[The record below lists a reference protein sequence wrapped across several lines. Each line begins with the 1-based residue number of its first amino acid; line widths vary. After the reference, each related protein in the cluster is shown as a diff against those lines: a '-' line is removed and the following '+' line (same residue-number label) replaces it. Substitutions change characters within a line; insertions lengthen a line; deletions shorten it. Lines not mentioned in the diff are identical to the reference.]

1 MGHLVDVDPWT
12 LAILTPLCLAVA
24 TAYSTVGL
32 GGGTGYLAIMTL
44 VGVPSNR
51 MASTALV
58 LNVVVTGAA
67 LLRYG
72 LAGRL
77 RMRLFFPFLVAAI
90 PASFLGGL
98 VRVQAHVFD
107 AVLCAALVVV
117 AGAMFL
123 SARAEGRTV
132 VPSRAT
138 LWSVGT
144 GVGGTIGFLSGFL
157 GIGGGV
163 FLGPVVLFLRWAA
176 PREVAAMNSL
186 FILVV
191 SAVGLAAHGMKGSL
205 SFCFVAPLVAAV
217 LVGGLLGSHLGET
230 RLKASTLKRVF
241 AVIILMAG
249 VKAGLSAA
257 GVG

>member
-1 MGHLVDVDPWT
+1 MDGDLWT
-12 LAILTPLCLAVA
+12 LAILAPLCLAVA
-24 TAYSTVGL
+24 TAYSMVGL

-44 VGVPSNR
+44 AGVPSDR
-51 MASTALV
+51 MASTALL
-58 LNVVVTGAA
+58 LNLLVTGAA

-77 RMRLFFPFLVAAI
+77 RMRVFLPFLVAAV
-90 PASFLGGL
+90 PAAFMGGL
-98 VRVQAHVFD
+98 LTVQARLFD

-123 SARAEGRTV
+123 SARRGEQVSEPPRK
-132 VPSRAT
+132 T
-138 LWSVGT
+138 LWSTGI
-144 GVGGTIGFLSGFL
+144 GVGGLIGFLSGFL
-157 GIGGGV
+157 GVGGGV
-163 FLGPVVLFLRWAA
+163 FLGPVVLFLQWAGA
-176 PREVAAMNSL
+176 REVAAMNSL

-205 SFCFVAPLVAAV
+205 SPGFVAPLVAAV

-241 AVIILMAG
+241 AVIILVAG

>member
-1 MGHLVDVDPWT
+1 MDVDPWT

-44 VGVPSNR
+44 VGVPSDQ
-51 MASTALV
+51 MPSTALV

-77 RMRLFFPFLVAAI
+77 RMRVFLPFLVAAV
-90 PASFLGGL
+90 PAAFLGGL
-98 VRVQAHVFD
+98 VTVHARVFD

-123 SARAEGRTV
+123 SARAEERTV
-132 VPSRAT
+132 APPGPT

-144 GVGGTIGFLSGFL
+144 GVGGVIGFASGLL

-163 FLGPVVLFLRWAA
+163 FLGPVVLFLKWAGA
-176 PREVAAMNSL
+176 REVAAMNSL

-191 SAVGLAAHGMKGSL
+191 SAVGLAAHGLKGSITIYL
-205 SFCFVAPLVAAV
+205 LGPLVAAV
-217 LVGGLLGSHLGET
+217 LAGGLLGAHLGET
-230 RLKASTLKRVF
+230 RLNASTLKRVF
-241 AVIILMAG
+241 AVIILVAAA
-249 VKAGLSAA
+249 KAGLSAA
-257 GVG
+257 GVGGP

>member
-1 MGHLVDVDPWT
+1 MDVDPWT
-12 LAILTPLCLAVA
+12 LAILTPLCLVVA

-44 VGVPSNR
+44 VGVAPDQ
-51 MASTALV
+51 MPSTALV

-77 RMRLFFPFLVAAI
+77 RMRVFLPFLLAAV
-90 PASFLGGL
+90 PAAFLGGL
-98 VRVQAHVFD
+98 LTVHARVFQ
-107 AVLCAALVVV
+107 AVLCAALVAV

-123 SARAEGRTV
+123 SARAEERTV
-132 VPSRAT
+132 VPSGPT
-138 LWSVGT
+138 LWSVGI
-144 GVGGTIGFLSGFL
+144 GVGGPIGFLSGFL
-157 GIGGGV
+157 GVGGGV
-163 FLGPVVLFLRWAA
+163 FLGPVVLFLKWAG

-186 FILVV
+186 LILVV

-217 LVGGLLGSHLGET
+217 LVGGLVGSHLGET
-230 RLKASTLKRVF
+230 RLKASTLTRVF
-241 AVIILMAG
+241 AVIILVAG

-257 GVG
+257 GVV

>member
-1 MGHLVDVDPWT
+1 MDVDPWT
-12 LAILTPLCLAVA
+12 LAILTPLCLVVA

-58 LNVVVTGAA
+58 LNIVVTGAA

-72 LAGRL
+72 IAGRL
-77 RMRLFFPFLVAAI
+77 RMRVFLPFLVAAV
-90 PASFLGGL
+90 PAAFVGGL
-98 VRVQAHVFD
+98 LTVRGRVFD
-107 AVLCAALVVV
+107 AILCAALVGV

-123 SARAEGRTV
+123 SARAEERTV
-132 VPSRAT
+132 APPGPT
-138 LWSVGT
+138 LWSVGA
-144 GVGGTIGFLSGFL
+144 GVGGTIGFLSSLL

-163 FLGPVVLFLRWAA
+163 FLGPVVLFLRWAGA
-176 PREVAAMNSL
+176 REVAAMNSL

-191 SAVGLAAHGMKGSL
+191 SAVGLAAHGMRGSL
-205 SFCFVAPLVAAV
+205 SYCFVAPLAAAV

-230 RLKASTLKRVF
+230 RLKASTIKRVF
-241 AVIILMAG
+241 AVIILVAG